1 MILIHNLL
9 LFDYICKRKKFL
21 VFLPKKSNSMKEVNL
36 ASIISA
42 YDTFG
47 KEELFNN
54 YLSFFGVS
62 LKEREKED
70 LKSFFDGIRP
80 NITSVKV
87 LERYY
92 LGFTIP
98 QISKEFD
105 ILRIGK
111 ESVINVELKNEFTT
125 EERIKNQLKQNKYYL
140 GFLGKDTF
148 HFTYVA
154 KEDKLYKL
162 ENDDLILTSFQEL
175 SKLLSIQ
182 EVEEIENLERLFDPS
197 NYLVSPFNSTDR
209 FVNKE
214 YFLTKQQ
221 EDIKNRI
228 INPED
233 SKDEQL
239 FFTIKG
245 GAGTGKTLL
254 VYDIARELTEKGE
267 KVLVIHCGNLNKG
280 QQELNEKKIL
290 NIVSIRDIHV
300 SNEAFGQKGFNFDKY
315 SIVMLD
321 EAQRVR
327 LYQLE
332 YIIKSIFN
340 IKSKC
345 VFSLDPKQCLKKD
358 EINNSI
364 ESYLDEKTNTLKF
377 KLTNNIRTNEEL
389 LVFIKSIFH
398 NRPDFEKIRY
408 KNIKINFFKN
418 YSLVK
423 NYLSNL
429 NVNEWEIINF
439 TNSRNVRYEYEEY
452 NVSDRVNSHGV
463 LGQEFDNIAVVI
475 DDTFSYNSTKELSV
489 RNENKYFYDKLGM
502 LYQNITRAR
511 KKLNVVIVN
520 NQEVLSRCL
529 EVLNSKD

>member
-1 MILIHNLL
+1 
-9 LFDYICKRKKFL
+9 
-21 VFLPKKSNSMKEVNL
+21 MKEVNL

-345 VFSLDPKQCLKKD
+345 VFSLDAKQCLKKD

>member
-1 MILIHNLL
+1 
-9 LFDYICKRKKFL
+9 
-21 VFLPKKSNSMKEVNL
+21 MKEVNL

-62 LKEREKED
+62 LKEWEKKD
-70 LKSFFDGIRP
+70 LKSFFDRIR
-80 NITSVKV
+80 TSLKV
-87 LERYY
+87 LEGYY
-92 LGFTIP
+92 LDFKIP
-98 QISKEFD
+98 HISKEFD

-125 EERIKNQLKQNKYYL
+125 EEKIKNQLKQNKYYL
-140 GFLGKDTF
+140 SFLGKNTF
-148 HFTYVA
+148 HFTYVT
-154 KEDKLYKL
+154 KENNLYKL
-162 ENDDLILTSFQEL
+162 ENDDLVLTKFQEL
-175 SKLLSIQ
+175 ANLLSIQ
-182 EVEEIENLERLFDPS
+182 EVEEIENLERLFEPS
-197 NYLVSPFNSTDR
+197 NYLVSPFNSTDK
-209 FVNKE
+209 FVKKE
-214 YFLTKQQ
+214 YFLTEHQ
-221 EDIKNRI
+221 EDIKNKI
-228 INPED
+228 ID
-233 SKDEQL
+233 SVVKKDEQL

-290 NIVSIRDIHV
+290 NIIPIKNIDLS
-300 SNEAFGQKGFNFDKY
+300 KGVNFEDFT
-315 SIVMLD
+315 IVILD
-321 EAQRVR
+321 ETQRVN
-327 LYQLE
+327 LSQLQ
-332 YIIKSIFN
+332 YIIESIFN

-345 VFSLDPKQCLKKD
+345 VFSLDPKQYLKKEEND
-358 EINNSI
+358 NNV
-364 ESYLDEKTNTLKF
+364 EHYLYEKTKPVKF

-389 LVFIKSIFH
+389 LVFIKSISH

-408 KNIKINFFKN
+408 KNIKINFFKD

-429 NVNEWEIINF
+429 NGWEIINF
-439 TNSRNVRYEYEEY
+439 TPSAKEKYEYDNY
-452 NVSDRVNSHGV
+452 NIIGKVNSHNV
-463 LGQEFDNIAVVI
+463 LGQEFDNVAVVI
-475 DDTFSYNSTKELSV
+475 DDTFFYNSTKKLSV

>member
-1 MILIHNLL
+1 
-9 LFDYICKRKKFL
+9 
-21 VFLPKKSNSMKEVNL
+21 MKEVNL

-42 YDTFG
+42 YDTFVN
-47 KEELFNN
+47 EELFNN

-62 LKEREKED
+62 LKEWEKKD
-70 LKSFFDGIRP
+70 LKSFFDRIR
-80 NITSVKV
+80 TSLKV
-87 LERYY
+87 LEGYY
-92 LGFTIP
+92 LDFKIP
-98 QISKEFD
+98 HISKEFD

-125 EERIKNQLKQNKYYL
+125 EEKIKNQLKQNKYYL
-140 GFLGKDTF
+140 SFLGKNTF
-148 HFTYVA
+148 HFTYVT
-154 KEDKLYKL
+154 KENNLYKL
-162 ENDDLILTSFQEL
+162 ENDDLVLTKFQEL
-175 SKLLSIQ
+175 ANLLSIQ
-182 EVEEIENLERLFDPS
+182 EVEEIENLERLFEPS
-197 NYLVSPFNSTDR
+197 NYLVSPFNSTDK
-209 FVNKE
+209 FVKKE
-214 YFLTKQQ
+214 YFLTEHQ
-221 EDIKNRI
+221 EDIKNKI
-228 INPED
+228 ID
-233 SKDEQL
+233 SVVKKDEQL

-290 NIVSIRDIHV
+290 NIIPIKNIDLS
-300 SNEAFGQKGFNFDKY
+300 KGVNFEDFT
-315 SIVMLD
+315 IVILD
-321 EAQRVR
+321 ETQRVN
-327 LYQLE
+327 LSQLQ
-332 YIIKSIFN
+332 YIIESIFN

-345 VFSLDPKQCLKKD
+345 VFSLDPKQYLKKEEND
-358 EINNSI
+358 NNV
-364 ESYLDEKTNTLKF
+364 EHYLYEKTKPVKF

-389 LVFIKSIFH
+389 LVFIKSISH

-408 KNIKINFFKN
+408 KNIKINFFKD

-429 NVNEWEIINF
+429 NGWEIINF
-439 TNSRNVRYEYEEY
+439 TPSAKEKYEYDNY
-452 NVSDRVNSHGV
+452 NIIGKVNSHNV
-463 LGQEFDNIAVVI
+463 LGQEFDNVAVVI
-475 DDTFSYNSTKELSV
+475 DDTFFYNSTKKLSV

>member
-1 MILIHNLL
+1 
-9 LFDYICKRKKFL
+9 
-21 VFLPKKSNSMKEVNL
+21 MKEVNL

-62 LKEREKED
+62 LKEREKKD
-70 LKSFFDGIRP
+70 LKSFFDRIR
-80 NITSVKV
+80 TSLKV
-87 LERYY
+87 LEGYYLEVLEGYY

-125 EERIKNQLKQNKYYL
+125 EEKIKKQLKQNKYYL
-140 GFLGKDTF
+140 SFLGKDTF

-162 ENDDLILTSFQEL
+162 EKEDLVLTSFQEL

-182 EVEEIENLERLFDPS
+182 EVEKIENLERLFDPS

-209 FVNKE
+209 FVKKE

-221 EDIKNRI
+221 EDIKNKI

-267 KVLVIHCGNLNKG
+267 KVLVIHCGNLNEG

-290 NIVSIRDIHV
+290 NIIPIKKVKISYKEFDI
-300 SNEAFGQKGFNFDKY
+300 KGFDFEQY
-315 SIVMLD
+315 SIVILD
-321 EAQRVR
+321 ETQRVN
-327 LYQLE
+327 LSQLK
-332 YIIKSIFN
+332 YIIESIFEA
-340 IKSKC
+340 KKKC
-345 VFSLDPKQCLKKD
+345 IFSLDPKQCLKKG

-377 KLTNNIRTNEEL
+377 ELTNNIRTNEEL

-398 NRPDFEKIRY
+398 NRPDFQKKEY
-408 KNIKINFFKN
+408 KNVSINYFDD

-423 NYLSNL
+423 NYLTNP
-429 NVNEWEIINF
+429 NVWKIINF
-439 TNSRNVRYEYEEY
+439 TPSTQEKYEYDDY
-452 NVSDRVNSHGV
+452 NIEGEVNSHNV
-463 LGQEFDNIAVVI
+463 LGQEFDNVAVVI